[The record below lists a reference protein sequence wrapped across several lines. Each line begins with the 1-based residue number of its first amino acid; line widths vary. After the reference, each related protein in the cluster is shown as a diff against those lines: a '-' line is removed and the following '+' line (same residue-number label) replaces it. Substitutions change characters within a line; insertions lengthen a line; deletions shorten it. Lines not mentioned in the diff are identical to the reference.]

1 METKAM
7 PKQEFNYLNFVFTT
21 IPAGWVGGWPGGWL
35 EKVELR
41 LSQLSTKI
49 EIEVDLKLSLA
60 IQANLFELEL
70 GMILAKY

>member
-1 METKAM
+1 MARSIETKAM

-21 IPAGWVGGWPGGWL
+21 IPGGWPGGWL

-49 EIEVDLKLSLA
+49 EVEVDLKLSLA
-60 IQANLFELEL
+60 ICRCRS
-70 GMILAKY
+70 IK

>member
-1 METKAM
+1 MAGSIETEAM

-21 IPAGWVGGWPGGWL
+21 IPGGWPGGRVGGWL

-49 EIEVDLKLSLA
+49 EVEVDLKLSLA
-60 IQANLFELEL
+60 INET
-70 GMILAKY
+70 ICPD

>member
-1 METKAM
+1 MARSIETKAM

-21 IPAGWVGGWPGGWL
+21 IPGGWL

-49 EIEVDLKLSLA
+49 EVEVDLKLSLA
-60 IQANLFELEL
+60 KVCKLQREGEHPHSIC
-70 GMILAKY
+70 

>member
-1 METKAM
+1 MAGSIETKAM

-21 IPAGWVGGWPGGWL
+21 IPGGWVAGWPGGWL

-49 EIEVDLKLSLA
+49 EVEVDLKLSLA
-60 IQANLFELEL
+60 ICSSNDQD
-70 GMILAKY
+70 G